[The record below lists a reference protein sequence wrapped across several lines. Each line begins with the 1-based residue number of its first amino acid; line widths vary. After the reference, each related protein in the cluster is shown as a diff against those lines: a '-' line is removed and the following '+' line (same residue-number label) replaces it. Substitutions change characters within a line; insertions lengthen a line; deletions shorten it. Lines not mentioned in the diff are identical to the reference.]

1 MLDFFIFII
10 LAVFIFF
17 GFLRGAKK
25 EITSALNTISFIFLS
40 YIYAN
45 SFGFYLTKKTN
56 VYDSDIPDL
65 LITVFG
71 VILIFIF
78 SSIFFYFLRKTLFN
92 YFFNFENI
100 IFDKFFSMVF
110 SFLKGIFIVSVFFSF
125 LENYEMINFIK
136 DFDDN
141 SLLLDYLLKFSVQ
154 LENVWNHWNS

>member
-1 MLDFFIFII
+1 MLDFIIFII

-25 EITSALNTISFIFLS
+25 EVTSTLNTISFIFFS

-45 SFGFYLTKKTN
+45 SFGYYVTKKTN
-56 VYDSDIPDL
+56 IYDSDIPDL

-78 SSIFFYFLRKTLFN
+78 SSIFFYFLRKILLN
-92 YFFNFENI
+92 YLFNFENI
-100 IFDKFFSMVF
+100 VFDKLFSMLF
-110 SFLKGIFIVSVFFSF
+110 SFSKGIFIVSVFFSF